1 MATIRKR
8 GLRYQAII
16 RRNEHAPIARTFAN
30 RADAQQWARGIEREM
45 DLGTFRSNQGMSA
58 DILLRE
64 LLARYVSEITPRKK
78 GHVQEAYRIN
88 RLMLSD
94 LAARNLMDL
103 SPSDLARFRDE
114 RLKSGTEAARY
125 DLVLIQGVIN
135 TAMREWGLDLQQNP
149 VTRVTKPKPVRA
161 RERRLTDSE
170 LTSIVERAHGRCGGV
185 LLPTILLAIQTGM
198 RRSELLSMTWANVA
212 LAMGTVTLADTKN
225 GKPRTVPL
233 TSEAIQILSDL
244 PRDTSNVLPI
254 SANALALGWKRLVRT
269 CGIVDLRFHDLR
281 HEAISRFFEMGLNV
295 PEVALISGHKTPS
308 QLFRY
313 TNLKADL
320 VGEKLRR
327 PSVPAPKAA

>member
-8 GLRYQAII
+8 GLRYQAMI
-16 RRNEHAPIARTFAN
+16 RRNEHAPISRTFAN
-30 RADAQQWARGIEREM
+30 RADAQLWARGIEREM
-45 DLGTFRSNQGMSA
+45 DLGTFRTNDGVPA
-58 DILLRE
+58 DISLKE
-64 LLARYVSEITPRKK
+64 LLARYVSEVTPRKK
-78 GHVQEAYRIN
+78 GHVQEAYRIS

-94 LAARNLMDL
+94 LAARNLKDL
-103 SPSDLARFRDE
+103 SPAHLARFRDE

-185 LLPTILLAIQTGM
+185 LLPTILLAIETGM

-212 LAMGTVTLADTKN
+212 LSAGAVTLPDSKN
-225 GKPRTVPL
+225 GKPRSVPL
-233 TSEAIQILSDL
+233 TNEAIQILGDL
-244 PRDTSNVLPI
+244 PREADAVLPI
-254 SANALALGWKRLVRT
+254 SANALALGWKRLMRT
-269 CGIVDLRFHDLR
+269 CAIADLRFHDLR

-295 PEVALISGHKTPS
+295 PEVALISGHRTPS

-327 PSVPAPKAA
+327 VPVAMPQAA

>member
-1 MATIRKR
+1 
-8 GLRYQAII
+8 
-16 RRNEHAPIARTFAN
+16 
-30 RADAQQWARGIEREM
+30 M

-94 LAARNLMDL
+94 LAARNLKDL

-320 VGEKLRR
+320 VVEKLRR
-327 PSVPAPKAA
+327 STVPAPRAA